1 MAKSKK
7 LDKVLINT
15 IPKESLKAEYERLN
29 KIKVDVPEIIIN
41 NFMTWKEREWF
52 IIGQKLEFQTL
63 TGIKLKKY
71 TLKTDNNLK
80 H

>member
-1 MAKSKK
+1 MVNSKK

-52 IIGQKLEFQTL
+52 IIGQKLEFQIL

-71 TLKTDNNLK
+71 KLKTDNNLK

>member
-29 KIKVDVPEIIIN
+29 TIKVDVPEIIIN
-41 NFMTWKEREWF
+41 NFMTWKERKWF
-52 IIGQKLEFQTL
+52 IIGQKLEFQIL

>member
-1 MAKSKK
+1 MVKSKK

-52 IIGQKLEFQTL
+52 IIGQKLEFQIL

-71 TLKTDNNLK
+71 KLKTDNNLK